1 MDMICPV
8 CHKVMVEQ
16 DFGGVK
22 VHVCINGC
30 HGLWFDWLQ
39 LQKLDHKNQGFGD
52 ALQAALKYPRANDEN
67 RPRLQCPK
75 CKMLMYRHEFDL
87 DKEVNVDECYGCGA
101 FFLDSG
107 EFQEIRDH
115 SMSPEE
121 EKAYLN
127 KFVEDMPETKELE
140 RQELKD
146 EQRADAIAHYTR
158 FLRLSYYATGGR
170 DWLDQP
176 YQNKPKA

>member
-1 MDMICPV
+1 MDMNCPV
-8 CHKVMVEQ
+8 CSKEMVEK

-22 VHVCINGC
+22 VHVCMNGC

-52 ALQAALKYPRANDEN
+52 ALQAALNYPRANDEN
-67 RPRLQCPK
+67 RARLVCPK
-75 CKMLMYRHEFDL
+75 CKIPMYRHEFDL

-107 EFQEIRDH
+107 EFKEIRDH

-127 KFVEDMPETKELE
+127 KFVEDMPETKALE
-140 RQELKD
+140 QQEQKD
-146 EQRADAIAHYTR
+146 VQRADAIAHYTR
-158 FLRLSYYATGGR
+158 FLRLSYYATGGK

-176 YQNKPKA
+176 YPKKP